1 MTLLK
6 TLFNRKWWW
15 VTLVVVVGMAVL
27 ARLGIWQLDRLDE
40 RRAANAQLAAALDAP
55 PFALTAD
62 FLPSDPT
69 TLKDHWVTASGA
81 YDFDYQGIIKLQ
93 NFQGQA
99 GVYLVAPLVLEDG
112 ATAVLVNRGWL
123 PVNETNL
130 SQFDEPGAV
139 TVEGYAALSETL
151 SRGSR
156 AEATDLEWFRLDI
169 EQIETQ
175 LPYNLLPIYIVE
187 TGETADLPI
196 HLQREID
203 LSEGPHLGYAIQWVS
218 FCLMLGVGY
227 VFYVRRSTQGT

>member
-15 VTLVVVVGMAVL
+15 VTLVVVVGMGVL
-27 ARLGIWQLDRLDE
+27 ARLGIWQLDRLDA

-62 FLPSDPT
+62 FLPGDPT
-69 TLKDHWVTASGA
+69 TLKDHWVTASGV

-99 GVYLVAPLVLEDG
+99 GVYLVAPVVLEDG

-130 SQFDEPGAV
+130 SQYDEPGAV

-175 LPYNLLPIYIVE
+175 LPYN
-187 TGETADLPI
+187 
-196 HLQREID
+196 
-203 LSEGPHLGYAIQWVS
+203 
-218 FCLMLGVGY
+218 
-227 VFYVRRSTQGT
+227 

>member
-1 MTLLK
+1 
-6 TLFNRKWWW
+6 
-15 VTLVVVVGMAVL
+15 
-27 ARLGIWQLDRLDE
+27 
-40 RRAANAQLAAALDAP
+40 
-55 PFALTAD
+55 
-62 FLPSDPT
+62 
-69 TLKDHWVTASGA
+69 
-81 YDFDYQGIIKLQ
+81 
-93 NFQGQA
+93 
-99 GVYLVAPLVLEDG
+99 
-112 ATAVLVNRGWL
+112 
-123 PVNETNL
+123 VNETNL